1 MSGSN
6 ATDSADLIIRGA
18 DLVLPTGVVRGDLQ
32 VVGGRIAAIGDVP
45 DGPGEVID
53 GRGLTVL
60 PGVIDPQVHF
70 REPGNG
76 HKEDLASGSGAAAAG
91 GVTAYLDM
99 PNNDPPM
106 VTIDLFEAKV
116 ERARGRSK
124 AHFGFFFGAT
134 PDNAAEVAK
143 VDPSRVPGLKIFM
156 GASHGSLLVYEQEPL
171 EALFAASPV
180 PVVVHAEDEL
190 RLRARYAD
198 FAGQIDPALHPIIR
212 DTTAALNAT
221 KRAVALAERHQTR
234 LHVLHLSTA
243 EETEY
248 LRQRPDDG
256 LVTTETLPQYL
267 WLDASMY
274 ATLGTRLQMN
284 PPVRDLRHQEE
295 LWRGLHD
302 GTIACI
308 ATDHAPHTLEE
319 KARGFGKAPSG
330 LPGVELSLPMMLH
343 AVNAGRCSIEQ
354 VVQWMCAAP
363 AAIYG
368 MVGKGRL
375 EVGAHADLA
384 IVDLKQT
391 KRVENGKL
399 FTRVNWSPFDGWAV
413 TGWPVMT
420 VLMGRP
426 VFRDGELIDGVYGEP
441 LRFDAPAR
449 VKRGA
454 G

>member
-1 MSGSN
+1 MS
-6 ATDSADLIIRGA
+6 DLTIRGA
-18 DLVLPTGVVRGDLQ
+18 EMVLPTGVVTGDLSI
-32 VVGGRIAAIGDVP
+32 VDGVIAEIGTVSDP
-45 DGPGEVID
+45 RGEEID
-53 GRGLTVL
+53 ARGLTL
-60 PGVIDPQVHF
+60 MPGVIDPQVHF

-76 HKEDLASGSGAAAAG
+76 HKEDLQSGSTAAAAG
-91 GVTAYLDM
+91 GVTAFLDM

-106 VTIDLFEAKV
+106 VTVELFEKKV
-116 ERARGRSK
+116 ALAQGRCRS
-124 AHFGFFFGAT
+124 HFGFFFGAT

-143 VDPSRVPGLKIFM
+143 VDPRRVPGLKIFM

-198 FAGQIDPALHPIIR
+198 FAGKIDPALHPIIR

-221 KRAVALAERHQTR
+221 KRAVALAEKHQTR

-274 ATLGTRLQMN
+274 AELGTRLQMN
-284 PPVRDLRHQEE
+284 PPVRSKRHQEE

-330 LPGVELSLPMMLH
+330 LPGVELSLPLMLH
-343 AVNAGRCSIEQ
+343 AAHVGRCSIEQ

-375 EVGAHADLA
+375 EVGAHGDVVL
-384 IVDLKQT
+384 VDRKLQRK
-391 KRVENGKL
+391 VENGSL
-399 FTRVNWSPFDGWAV
+399 HTRVNWSPFDGWRL

-420 VLMGRP
+420 VIDGRP
-426 VFRDGELIDGVYGEP
+426 VFRDGEIVDGVYGRP
-441 LRFDAPAR
+441 LEFEAAAR
-449 VKRGA
+449 VYRGA